1 MTKSRNIL
9 LVEDDAAIA
18 LVIREALSLEGYSVH
33 VATSLAAR
41 DAWLAQAR
49 PILLISDVMLPDG
62 NALESLANLPAG
74 TSTIILSAQNTLDT
88 AVRASQQ
95 GAFDYLPKPFDLDEL
110 IGAVKAATQLIEEDS
125 SAGPALDPDAFPLI
139 GRTPPMQDVYRTI
152 ARLAGSELSVLILGE
167 SGTGKELVAQAIHST
182 SPRRSGPFVA
192 VNMAAIPSEL
202 IESELFGHEKGAFT
216 GAHSR
221 YAGRF
226 EQARGGTLFLDEIG
240 DMPLAA
246 QTRLLRVLQSG
257 QFTAVGSARDQDA
270 NVRIIAATNRDLA
283 ALVAEKSFRED
294 LYYRL
299 NVIPLQLP
307 PLRFRSADVGLLA
320 RHFLSRYQAG
330 QGKDTAGGM
339 SKHLSTSAIAALEH
353 YDWPGNVREL
363 ENIIQ
368 RLMLM
373 TREARISAR
382 HVAAILPQGQAQS
395 PQVLHHSSLTVTDD
409 LSSLTQAWLAAGG
422 LDSLSEN
429 GAYADFLDLVER
441 PLLIAILALHRNNQI
456 KAAAHLG
463 INRNTLR
470 KKLQDHGLLQNI
482 P

>member
-18 LVIREALSLEGYSVH
+18 LVIREALSPEGFTVH

-41 DAWLAQAR
+41 NAWLAQAR

-62 NALESLANLPAG
+62 NALESLANLPVG
-74 TSTIILSAQNTLDT
+74 TPTIILSAQNTLDT
-88 AVRASQQ
+88 AVRASEQ
-95 GAFDYLPKPFDLDEL
+95 GAFEYLPKPFDLDEL
-110 IGAVKAATQLIEEDS
+110 IRAVKAATQEMPQDAS
-125 SAGPALDPDAFPLI
+125 VSPAADPDAFPLI

-182 SPRRSGPFVA
+182 SPRRNSAFIA

-257 QFTAVGSARDQDA
+257 QFTAVGSARNQDA
-270 NVRIIAATNRDLA
+270 DVRIIAATNRDLA
-283 ALVAEKSFRED
+283 GLVVAKSFRED

-299 NVIPLQLP
+299 NVIPVQLP
-307 PLRFRSADVGLLA
+307 PLRSRRADVGLLA
-320 RHFLSRYQAG
+320 QHFLSRYQVG
-330 QGKDTAGGM
+330 QGLDPATGQ
-339 SKHLSTSAIAALEH
+339 SKYLSASAIAALEH
-353 YDWPGNVREL
+353 YNWPGNVREL

-382 HVAAILPQGQAQS
+382 HVAAILPHVQAIEPHVS
-395 PQVLHHSSLTVTDD
+395 TAAGVSGGNDMTA
-409 LSSLTQAWLAAGG
+409 LTQAWLEAGG
-422 LDSLSEN
+422 LDTLSEN
-429 GAYADFLDLVER
+429 GAYADFLELVER

-470 KKLQDHGLLQNI
+470 KKLLDHALLN
-482 P
+482 